1 MRMRSLKNSLI
12 PMYIL
17 IFIGMILVAAAGSQ
31 AYTAFSETAITDNRR
46 TVIIDAGHGGVD
58 GGATSCSGIPESQI
72 NLEIA
77 LRLND
82 ILQLLGMKTTMI
94 RTTDCS
100 VYTEGESI
108 AAKKVSDLKNRVS
121 TVNSNDNTLLISIHQ
136 NYYPDGQYHGAQVF
150 YNVKEGSADFAK
162 NLQTLF
168 VNTLNPGS
176 NRKAKKA
183 SGIYLMEKVNC
194 TAVLVECGFI
204 SNLQE
209 EQLLRDAVY
218 QKKLCCVVAAGCS
231 TYLYGVNA

>member
-1 MRMRSLKNSLI
+1 
-12 PMYIL
+12 
-17 IFIGMILVAAAGSQ
+17 MILVAAAGSQ

-121 TVNSNDNTLLISIHQ
+121 TVNSNDNPLLISIHQ

>member
-121 TVNSNDNTLLISIHQ
+121 TVNSNDNPLLISIHQ
-136 NYYPDGQYHGAQVF
+136 NYSPDGQYHGAQVF

>member
-1 MRMRSLKNSLI
+1 MRMRSLINSLI

-82 ILQLLGMKTTMI
+82 LLQLLGMKTTMI

-121 TVNSNDNTLLISIHQ
+121 TVNSNDNPLLISIHQ

-162 NLQTLF
+162 SLQTLF